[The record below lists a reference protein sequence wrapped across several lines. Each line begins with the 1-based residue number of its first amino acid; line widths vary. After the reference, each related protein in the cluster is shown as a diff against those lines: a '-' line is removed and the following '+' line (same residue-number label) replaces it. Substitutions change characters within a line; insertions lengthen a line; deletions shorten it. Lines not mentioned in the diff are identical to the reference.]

1 MEGSV
6 MLMSSL
12 SLNLSD
18 VNDSASPVSKK
29 RDPSLDEI
37 VTREALILQYTG
49 ARIPLRSLCA

>member
-1 MEGSV
+1 

-18 VNDSASPVSKK
+18 VNDAASPVSKK

-49 ARIPLRSLCA
+49 ARIPLRSLCV